1 MNNRPSSVTAQ
12 PERRAGHAS
21 RKKKLQKEKRRARAL
36 ADNTSKSLTNTSV
49 PISTPKPLKV
59 KVKAASEFSGWFIG
73 PMQAGKFSPYR
84 KFRMEYGRINGSTSG
99 GLVSIYAKSEES
111 AQIMRDTPERERV
124 ILTGAKPATGGKPYL
139 STGANFSVRV
149 GEPSERQLRTGVNT
163 FSGGRYA
170 HDWGYVK

>member
-1 MNNRPSSVTAQ
+1 MNNRPSSVKAQ

-36 ADNTSKSLTNTSV
+36 ADSTSKSLTNTSV
-49 PISTPKPLKV
+49 PVSTPKPV

-84 KFRMEYGRINGSTSG
+84 TFRMESGRINGSLSG
-99 GLVSIYAKSEES
+99 ELVPIYAKSEES
-111 AQIMRDTPERERV
+111 AQIMRDAPERERV
-124 ILTGAKPATGGKPYL
+124 ILTDTKPATGDKPYL
-139 STGANFSVRV
+139 STGKNFSIRV
-149 GEPSERQLRTGVNT
+149 GEPTSRQLRTGVNT
-163 FSGGRYA
+163 SSGGRYA